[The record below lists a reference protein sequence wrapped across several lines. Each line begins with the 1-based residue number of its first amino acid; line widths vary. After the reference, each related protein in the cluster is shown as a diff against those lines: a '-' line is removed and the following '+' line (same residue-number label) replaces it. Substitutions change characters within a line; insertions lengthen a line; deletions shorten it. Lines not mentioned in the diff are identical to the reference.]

1 MFGRITKMSAAGAM
15 AGVGAILLQPD
26 ATLARSKSGEKGAV
40 SRSWVRPTHV
50 TMGRELADARF
61 SKGSWWMWQYSDAEG
76 KPYSWERYSVVAV
89 DGDEVLIDMAS
100 TLREEEPFAT
110 HHRMHLS
117 LAEVLS
123 ASDDHRQWKFRTFGY
138 LRDGRWLEAPSN
150 DNVQAFEEKFNEFL
164 MAPASRRPWFSQKAV
179 TIESDRRC
187 DVAPL
192 GEATLVQ
199 SARHAYTGA
208 WYVQAPAQYAGVA
221 GLKYFGVEGGRDTYR
236 FDLVALGSEEADDS
250 PMPNHPCCDR
260 AAPHSSHFAL
270 AAL

>member
-1 MFGRITKMSAAGAM
+1 MSAAGAV

-26 ATLARSKSGEKGAV
+26 VTLARSKTGEKGAV

-61 SKGSWWMWQYSDAEG
+61 SKGNWWMWQYSDGEG

-89 DGDEVLIDMAS
+89 DGDEVPYSSTARRLVVPARSPSRARVGLARGPQSPYLTFQVLIDMAS

-150 DNVQAFEEKFNEFL
+150 DNVQV
-164 MAPASRRPWFSQKAV
+164 R
-179 TIESDRRC
+179 
-187 DVAPL
+187 
-192 GEATLVQ
+192 
-199 SARHAYTGA
+199 
-208 WYVQAPAQYAGVA
+208 
-221 GLKYFGVEGGRDTYR
+221 
-236 FDLVALGSEEADDS
+236 
-250 PMPNHPCCDR
+250 
-260 AAPHSSHFAL
+260 
-270 AAL
+270 